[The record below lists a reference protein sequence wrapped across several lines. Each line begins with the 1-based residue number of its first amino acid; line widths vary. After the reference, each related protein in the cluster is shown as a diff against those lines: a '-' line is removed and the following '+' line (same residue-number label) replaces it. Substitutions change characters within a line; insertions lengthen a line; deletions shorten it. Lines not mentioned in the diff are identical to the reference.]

1 MNEKQLEQ
9 QHVTDTISL
18 INMEK
23 QLLLQQK
30 NKASK
35 DMEQQAKETSDY
47 KIRTGSNESFYESV
61 IEYRQHEQ
69 ELLIKYNSLAAQE
82 KRIKTLTTMSDSPYF
97 ARIDF
102 KEEAEVETLYLGI
115 ASLRDKEEETII
127 IDWRAPIAN
136 LYYEGE
142 LGEAYYEAVGEQ
154 LHVDLLLKRQFKIKE
169 GTILSMVDTS
179 EAINDDFLLEI
190 LDEASSTRMKNIV
203 ATIQK
208 SQNQIIR
215 DSQSKVML
223 IEGIAGSGKTSA
235 LLQRVAF
242 ILYHNRKWL
251 DSEQVLLFSP
261 NHLFTEYISTVL
273 PSLGES
279 GIPTQTF
286 RSYIEQLLPMLSLK
300 EEVNREE
307 LFLSGDEN
315 QIERMKSGL
324 HLVKRMA
331 RYTSAITDFGPLFR
345 DLKLDGRII
354 LSKEKIRGWYQETN
368 TQLPM
373 YQRMVL
379 LQTKLLRKLGG
390 LQNDERRQP
399 WVKERVDTLIEE
411 VFENDPNM
419 DYTEEK
425 EKKLRKKIAKQVV
438 EKKFKKI
445 ERMIHRFRFVNSQK
459 QYLHFLQ
466 NVPQN
471 VLDEKGISQ
480 DQWLHSIKALRKDLI
495 NKEIPQEDAVLFF
508 LLMKNLH
515 PVDVEQKARYIFVD
529 EMQDF
534 APAQVALLRQL
545 YPKANM
551 TFCGDLNQK
560 VFGNETIVT
569 SIDQLFPQQ
578 PVTRFQL
585 TTSYRST
592 KEITDF
598 ANHFLSQDDRVQTTT
613 RFGKLPT
620 IIKSKTPNHAL
631 NWLANHLTKTTEQA
645 KYWRT
650 AIICKTK
657 AECLS
662 LYEQLSE
669 FLHYDVQVIIDED
682 DFMKR
687 QLLIIPAYLA
697 KGLEFD
703 RVFAWNVNADTFSTD
718 QDKLILYT
726 ICTRAMHELTLLS
739 SEHPSTL
746 LNNVE
751 DSLADVI
758 QI

>member
-1 MNEKQLEQ
+1 MNEKQIEQ
-9 QHVTDTISL
+9 QHVTETITL
-18 INMEK
+18 INLEK
-23 QLLLQQK
+23 QLLSQQ
-30 NKASK
+30 NKQAAQE
-35 DMEQQAKETSDY
+35 MEQQSKETSAF

-61 IEYRQHEQ
+61 VEYRQHEQ
-69 ELLIKYNSLAAQE
+69 ELLIKYNSVATQE

-102 KEEAEVETLYLGI
+102 KEENEVETLYLGI
-115 ASLRDKEEETII
+115 ASLRNKDEETLV

-142 LGEAYYEAVGEQ
+142 LGEAYYESVDEQ
-154 LHVDLLLKRQFKIKE
+154 LQVELLLKRQFKIKE
-169 GTILSMVDTS
+169 GQILSMVDTS

-190 LDEASSTRMKNIV
+190 LDEASSSRMKNIV

-251 DSEQVLLFSP
+251 ESEQVLLFSP
-261 NHLFTEYISTVL
+261 NHLFTDYISTVL

-286 RSYIEQLLPMLSLK
+286 RNYIEQLLPGLELK

-315 QIERMKSGL
+315 KIERLKSGL
-324 HLVKRMA
+324 YLVKQMT
-331 RYTSAITDFGPLFR
+331 RYTKAITEFGPLFR
-345 DLKLDGRII
+345 DLKLDGRIVVP
-354 LSKEKIRGWYQETN
+354 KEKIRGWYQATN
-368 TQLPM
+368 VQLPM

-379 LQTKLLRKLGG
+379 LQTKLMNKLGG
-390 LQNDERRQP
+390 LQNEERKQS
-399 WVKERVDTLIEE
+399 WVKEMVDIKIEE
-411 VFENDPNM
+411 VFEANPDM

-425 EKKLRKKIAKQVV
+425 EKSIRKKIAKQLV
-438 EKKFKKI
+438 EKKFRKI
-445 ERMIHRFRFVNSQK
+445 ERLIQNYRFINAQK

-466 NVPQN
+466 NVSPKI
-471 VLDEKGISQ
+471 LADKGITQ
-480 DQWLHSIKALRKDLI
+480 EQWNDSLKELRQHLK

-508 LLMKNLH
+508 LLLKKLH
-515 PVDVEQKARYIFVD
+515 PVDVLQKARYIFVD

-534 APAQVALLRQL
+534 SPAQVALLRQL

-560 VFGNETIVT
+560 VFGNETIVA
-569 SIDQLFPQQ
+569 SINDLFPEQ

-598 ANHFLSQDDRVQTTT
+598 ANQFLAQEEQVETTA
-613 RFGKLPT
+613 RDGKLPT
-620 IIKSKTPNHAL
+620 LVQSSKEGDTL
-631 NWLANHLTKTTEQA
+631 NWLLKHLTETKEQA
-645 KYWRT
+645 QYWRT
-650 AIICKTK
+650 AIICKH
-657 AECLS
+657 AEDCQD
-662 LYEQLSE
+662 LYDKLPSTLHSEVQLI
-669 FLHYDVQVIIDED
+669 VDED

-687 QLLIIPAYLA
+687 SLIIIPAYLA

-703 RVFAWNVNADTFSTD
+703 RVFAWNVGAETFSTE
-718 QDKLILYT
+718 QDKLVLYT
-726 ICTRAMHELTLLS
+726 ICTRAMHELTLLANQQAS
-739 SEHPSTL
+739 QL
-746 LNNVE
+746 VANQNANLVE
-751 DSLADVI
+751 TI
-758 QI
+758 QL